1 MKTWEQRFKTLSNL
15 ACLGAIAISVTALI
29 GFHFDRIELR
39 QWFGEGPPMRANTAL
54 ALLFAAMSLILQ
66 SLMTPH
72 RFRPLLNRVGI
83 ILGFI
88 PLFLGIFTLLE
99 YTLHIGSGL
108 DQLFYEDWSFP
119 KIFPGRPSPDS
130 ALNLTMLGLALLLIN
145 RRQKWAQISTRL
157 LSLLILALPMI
168 TLTSSLFGA
177 DRLYSLLP
185 PHETA
190 VGTATNTSVAFVLLS
205 FALFFRH
212 PTQGMAAL
220 FTHETMG
227 GIIARRHLT
236 ALVAVP
242 ILMTF
247 LNHAET
253 FFGYRDRAVSLSVS
267 LLLILG
273 GLVAF
278 NWITAKK
285 LDRLDR
291 LKQLDEQKLR
301 DQERLLS
308 GVLDAVP
315 VGIWITDSSG
325 KITRGN
331 PAGIDIWRG
340 ERYVGIEQYGEYKGW
355 WADSGELIGPHDW
368 ALARALEKGETS
380 LDETIIIQCF
390 DGSQKVI
397 MNSAMPLR
405 NENGDITGSIVT
417 NYDISRRYRMEK
429 NLALVARAGEAMISM
444 RDFDQA
450 FQQVATLMTT
460 GLCDYCMLYKLEE
473 NGTLNMVARAG
484 RDTAF
489 AKRFDALVDRYPP
502 NPRTNIGIVGVLEK
516 RRSLL
521 IHELTEDTIQ
531 SIAQDAHHAAELR
544 QILHSYM
551 LVPMVAED
559 KSIGILGFVSCDP
572 ARRYDDI
579 DLLAAEEMGRL
590 AAFAV
595 ENVRYAEKLRQAVQA
610 REDVV
615 AIVSHDLRSP
625 LAVIL
630 QSCELI
636 NKQLMGQEVPASV
649 MKLTSLAKSAGKR
662 MHELIS
668 DLLDLSH
675 LESGQFV
682 LHRERLDCLTFLSET
697 VDLIMPLATQKG
709 VLLALE
715 MPDELPPANAD
726 RTRMTQILNNLISNA
741 IKHTPSGGSIDVQV
755 RLRDDG
761 WLEFVVSDTGCGIKR
776 EYLPQLFE
784 RYWKPNESKGGFGL
798 GLFVVKGIIEAHG
811 GSIHVTSEEN
821 KGTSF
826 TFTIPSVLLTFEKNS
841 AYRISHPQFSA
852 NAGQLLPTEQR

>member
-1 MKTWEQRFKTLSNL
+1 
-15 ACLGAIAISVTALI
+15 
-29 GFHFDRIELR
+29 
-39 QWFGEGPPMRANTAL
+39 
-54 ALLFAAMSLILQ
+54 
-66 SLMTPH
+66 
-72 RFRPLLNRVGI
+72 
-83 ILGFI
+83 
-88 PLFLGIFTLLE
+88 
-99 YTLHIGSGL
+99 
-108 DQLFYEDWSFP
+108 
-119 KIFPGRPSPDS
+119 
-130 ALNLTMLGLALLLIN
+130 
-145 RRQKWAQISTRL
+145 
-157 LSLLILALPMI
+157 
-168 TLTSSLFGA
+168 
-177 DRLYSLLP
+177 
-185 PHETA
+185 
-190 VGTATNTSVAFVLLS
+190 
-205 FALFFRH
+205 
-212 PTQGMAAL
+212 
-220 FTHETMG
+220 
-227 GIIARRHLT
+227 
-236 ALVAVP
+236 
-242 ILMTF
+242 
-247 LNHAET
+247 
-253 FFGYRDRAVSLSVS
+253 VSLSVS

-291 LKQLDEQKLR
+291 LKQADEQRLKE
-301 DQERLLS
+301 QERLLS
-308 GVLDAVP
+308 GVLDTVP

-340 ERYVGIEQYGEYKGW
+340 ERYVGIEEYGEYKGW
-355 WADSGELIGPHDW
+355 WADTGELIGPHDW

-380 LDETIIIQCF
+380 VDETVIIQCF

-405 NENGDITGSIVT
+405 DEQGNITGSIVT

-429 NLALVARAGEAMISM
+429 NLALVARAGEEMISM

-460 GLCDYCMLYKLEE
+460 GLCDYSMIYKLEE

-484 RDTAF
+484 RDAPF
-489 AKRFDALVDRYPP
+489 AKRFDALVDCYPP
-502 NPRTNIGIVGVLEK
+502 NPRTNIGIVGVLEN

-521 IHELTEDTIQ
+521 IQEMTEDTIQ

-559 KSIGILGFVSCDP
+559 KSVGILGLISCDP

-649 MKLTSLAKSAGKR
+649 MKLTSLAKSAGRR

-682 LHRERLDCLTFLSET
+682 LHRERLDCLSFLRET
-697 VDLIMPLATQKG
+697 VDLMLPLATQKG
-709 VLLALE
+709 VSLALE
-715 MPDELPPANAD
+715 MPDELPAAYAD

-741 IKHTPSGGSIDVQV
+741 IKHTPTGGSIDVQV

-761 WLEFVVSDTGCGIKR
+761 WLEFVVSDTGCGIKS

-784 RYWKPNESKGGFGL
+784 RYWKPHESKGGFGL

-811 GSIHVTSEEN
+811 GSIQVASEET

-826 TFTIPSVLLTFEKNS
+826 AFTIPSVLLSQLKS
-841 AYRISHPQFSA
+841 SVYHISPSQPSA
-852 NAGQLLPTEQR
+852 NAGQLLSTEQH